1 MRGLLG
7 YPGEAEMSGTQ
18 TAARKTMERFVAM
31 QGGDPR
37 QISVI
42 GNFYRWTAPDGREAS
57 VAWI

>member
-1 MRGLLG
+1 
-7 YPGEAEMSGTQ
+7 MSGTQ